1 MQTHTTDNAMP
12 ETKDEFFTILR
23 HLHTSVR
30 KTQIHLTAYSEEI
43 ATPEQIDEDDVPD
56 IDFYN
61 YAEDRETADEM
72 LETSQRL
79 LNHQEC
85 HRIHHYP
92 GSPVFE
98 DATSNTETTGLRLTR
113 RTYNACE
120 AAAWISAA
128 HTISRAYT
136 VALTEE
142 APILAEAQE
151 LARETLALLISI
163 DEHGE
168 EHTLEGGIDISATIS
183 ATEYIQE
190 MNPCYEEWAA
200 EAEA

>member
-1 MQTHTTDNAMP
+1 MP
-12 ETKDEFFTILR
+12 ETEDEFFTILQ

-43 ATPEQIDEDDVPD
+43 ASQEQATEDGVPD

-61 YAEDRETADEM
+61 YAEDRETTDEM
-72 LETSQRL
+72 LSTSQRIL
-79 LNHQEC
+79 DHLEC

-92 GSPVFE
+92 GSPAFE
-98 DATSNTETTGLRLTR
+98 DATSDTTPAGWRFTR

-128 HTISRAYT
+128 YTISRAYT
-136 VALTEE
+136 VVLTEE
-142 APILAEAQE
+142 APAITEAQE
-151 LARETLALLISI
+151 LEREILALLGTI

-168 EHTLEGGIDISATIS
+168 EHTLEGGVDISALLS
-183 ATEYIQE
+183 ATEYLKE
-190 MNPCYEEWAA
+190 MNPEYEAWAA
-200 EAEA
+200 KADE

>member
-1 MQTHTTDNAMP
+1 MQTQPKDTAMP
-12 ETKDEFFTILR
+12 ETKDEFFTILQ

-43 ATPEQIDEDDVPD
+43 ATPEQVAEDDVPD
-56 IDFYN
+56 SHFYN
-61 YAEDRETADEM
+61 YAEDRETTDEM
-72 LETSQRL
+72 LATSQCI
-79 LNHQEC
+79 LNHLEC

-92 GSPVFE
+92 GSPAFE
-98 DATSNTETTGLRLTR
+98 DATSNTESTGLRLTR

-142 APILAEAQE
+142 APAINEAQE
-151 LARETLALLISI
+151 IVREVLGLLITI

-183 ATEYIQE
+183 ATEYLQE
-190 MNPCYEEWAA
+190 MNPEYEAWAA
-200 EAEA
+200 EADE